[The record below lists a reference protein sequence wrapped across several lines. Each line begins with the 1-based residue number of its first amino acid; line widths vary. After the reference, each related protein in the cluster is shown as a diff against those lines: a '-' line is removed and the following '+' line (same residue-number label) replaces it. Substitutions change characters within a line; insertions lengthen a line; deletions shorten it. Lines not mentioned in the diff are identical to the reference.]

1 LSSHRNRIIRGIMVL
16 LAGIL
21 LVCSATGFAQQKTPI
36 VVGSIWDLVGFGGEI
51 GQALYRGAELA
62 VELANN
68 AGGIKGRKIEYINI
82 DGQSELDVIAG
93 AAKRL
98 TQELKVVAGMG
109 SEDD

>member
-1 LSSHRNRIIRGIMVL
+1 M
-16 LAGIL
+16 
-21 LVCSATGFAQQKTPI
+21 
-36 VVGSIWDLVGFGGEI
+36 
-51 GQALYRGAELA
+51 
-62 VELANN
+62 ELANN

-109 SEDD
+109 SEDDSLTSASVGLCSRLKMCIPHRLGDYSYSA